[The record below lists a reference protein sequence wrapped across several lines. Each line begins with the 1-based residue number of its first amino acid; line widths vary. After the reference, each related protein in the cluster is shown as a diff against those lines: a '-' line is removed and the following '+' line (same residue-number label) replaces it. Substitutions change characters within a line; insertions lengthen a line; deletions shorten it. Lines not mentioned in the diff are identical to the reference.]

1 MKNAI
6 LSLAV
11 LFLIGLKPIEEKPLK
26 FYLPDDLQIELWAES
41 PMLNNP
47 TNMDTDIKGRIWV
60 TEAVNYRDFN
70 NDSLAFMHRSKGDRV
85 VILEDTDG
93 DGKADHSKVFVQD
106 KDLVSPLGIA
116 VLGKDIYVS
125 CAPYLIKYTDLDGDD
140 KPDKKEI
147 FLKGFGG
154 LDHDHSLHSIVAGP
168 DGRLYFSV
176 GNAGP
181 HEVTDHSD
189 FTIRSGSLYTGG
201 TPYNKTNSGNRV
213 SDDGKVWV
221 GGLMLSIKPDGTDLK
236 VHGHNFRNS
245 YETYV
250 DSRGDK
256 WQNDNDDQVV
266 TCRVSWLPEGAN
278 AGYFSEDG
286 TRYWNADQRPSQDMF
301 TAHWHQE
308 DPGVMPA
315 GDNSGAGS
323 PTGMLR
329 IETDL
334 LGKKYQGAVLSADA
348 GRNVIF
354 SYFPEIKSSGYELK
368 GKGRILISSNASD
381 DKAYEW
387 NNKEFLDDK
396 SKWFRPSDVLIGTDG
411 ALYIADW
418 YDAVVGGHQMKDQKG
433 YGRIY
438 RVSQKNKKLKTPKL
452 SLKTK
457 NGLLQT
463 FKSPAINVRYQALEV
478 LSKSGNTYLKEIKKL
493 LKDSNSF
500 IRSRA
505 VYLLAAIKTPES
517 KELVSALLS
526 SNNAQ
531 DRVLAYRALS
541 GNFTEIEK
549 ISMAKKMV
557 NDPSPFVKR
566 EVIASLTDSKRNDLI
581 TAFCQNIPEGDI
593 YYLNAIKR
601 ALVGEE
607 ESFYKNNKSLV
618 ESSFDLAFTLHP
630 KGAES
635 YFETIVKDENNDFPK
650 KKKALTA
657 IGFINTEKAVLI
669 MQNFSH
675 DKNKEVANLASYW
688 LAFRSNNDWFDLY
701 DWSSS
706 KEQIERQKELTQ
718 MLNNKE
724 KLQNKLV
731 AFWDRKNSA
740 LAMAKSAIG
749 GQILIEILKEG
760 KLEDE
765 IKKEIAIELNQNPDP
780 TVRFQAQSLL
790 SESTIQYSQE
800 EILKIKSDTKRGR
813 EIFETYC
820 SSCHKKENLGNSIGP
835 DLSKIDQKL
844 DKTGLFEAIVR
855 PSSSLVFGYETYTL
869 STKSGDSYYGF
880 ILSEND
886 KSLTIKDL
894 SGEQHS
900 IAIEA
905 ISKKEKDKKS
915 IMPDAASFQF
925 SEQNLADLLTYLTQK
940 L

>member
-1 MKNAI
+1 MKTIYLGAI
-6 LSLAV
+6 CLFLLSL
-11 LFLIGLKPIEEKPLK
+11 KPMSEVPQR

-60 TEAVNYRDFN
+60 TEAVNYRNFN

-93 DGKADHSKVFVQD
+93 DGKADNSKVFVQD

-116 VLGKDIYVS
+116 VLGKDVYVS

-154 LDHDHSLHSIVAGP
+154 LDHDHALHSIVAGP

-181 HEVTDHSD
+181 HEVTDRSG

-201 TPYNKTNSGNRV
+201 SPYNKLNSGNRI
-213 SDDGKVWV
+213 SDDGNVWV
-221 GGLMLSIKPDGTDLK
+221 GGLLLSIKPDGTDLK

-250 DSRGDK
+250 DSRGDR

-266 TCRVSWLPEGAN
+266 TCRVSWIPEGAN

-329 IETDL
+329 IETNL
-334 LGKKYQGAVLSADA
+334 LGKNYMGAVLSADA

-354 SYFPEIKSSGYELK
+354 SYNPSLLSSGYNLNNK
-368 GKGRILISSNASD
+368 RNILISSNKED
-381 DKAYEW
+381 DQAYEW

-438 RVSQKNKKLKTPKL
+438 RVSPKKKKLDNPKL
-452 SLKTK
+452 NIDTK
-457 NGLLQT
+457 KGLLET
-463 FKSPAINVRYQALEV
+463 FQSPAINVRNQAYQSLI
-478 LSKSGNTYLKEIKKL
+478 KTGNTYLPDFKKL
-493 LKDSNSF
+493 LQSANPFLKART
-500 IRSRA
+500 I
-505 VYLLAAIKTPES
+505 YLLAALETPES
-517 KELVSALLS
+517 H
-526 SNNAQ
+526 NM
-531 DRVLAYRALS
+531 VLTFLDSKVAEERTVAYRALVS
-541 GNFTEIEK
+541 KSTLAKIVKLAEK
-549 ISMAKKMV
+549 MAE
-557 NDPSPFVKR
+557 DPSPLVR
-566 EVIASLTDSKRNDLI
+566 RDVIASISNLDQEKLI
-581 TAFCQNIPEGDI
+581 LKLAQNIPDGDL
-593 YYLNAIKR
+593 YYLNAIKGV
-601 ALVGEE
+601 LKGHEE
-607 ESFYKNNKSLV
+607 VFYQKNKKLV
-618 ESSFDLAFTLHP
+618 EANFDLAFTLHP
-630 KGAES
+630 KGAEL
-635 YFETIVKDENNDFPK
+635 YFESLIKNDPLK
-650 KKKALTA
+650 RKKAFTA
-657 IGFINTEKAVLI
+657 LGFIKSKKAVEV
-669 MQNFSH
+669 MQGLSQNV
-675 DKNKEVANLASYW
+675 DKQIAEMATYW
-688 LAFRSNNDWFDLY
+688 LSFRSNNDWMDLY
-701 DWSSS
+701 DWTQS
-706 KEQIERQKELTQ
+706 KDLLDRQQELTQ

-724 KLQNKLV
+724 KLQNSFV
-731 AFWDRKNSA
+731 ALRDRKRAAKS
-740 LAMAKSAIG
+740 MAKSTIG
-749 GQILIEILKEG
+749 GQLLIEMLKEG
-760 KLEDE
+760 GLEKE
-765 IKKEIAIELNQNPDP
+765 IKEDIADDMHKNPDP
-780 TVRFQAQSLL
+780 SVRFQAQSLFSNAEL
-790 SESTIQYSQE
+790 KYNLDN
-800 EILKIKSDTKRGR
+800 ILKIKSEGISGKRV
-813 EIFETYC
+813 FETNC
-820 SSCHKKENLGNSIGP
+820 SSCHRKGDSGNNIGP

-844 DKTGLFEAIVR
+844 DKVGLFEAITR
-855 PSSSLVFGYETYTL
+855 PSSSLVFGYETFTL
-869 STKSGDSYYGF
+869 STKSGDSFYGF

-886 KSLTIKDL
+886 KNITIKDL
-894 SGEQHS
+894 AGKQYS
-900 IAIEA
+900 ILKKDIL
-905 ISKKEKDKKS
+905 KKEMDKNS

-925 SEQNLADLLTYLTQK
+925 SDQEIADLLTYLTLK
-940 L
+940 N